1 MSNLDTT
8 NKQLTLGLVQD
19 VDENLFSPWIV
30 AAYKNLESES
40 VKLVIV
46 GGSPLYKTQSEKLN
60 CKNVIFVS
68 LPDNNDDLSK
78 VMKTFDIFVHGS
90 INGENNF
97 KYIEMAQ
104 ELGIPIVS
112 HFAQGN
118 NGHVATIGESGVLHG
133 DFNSYILKFGI
144 SWPMAYT
151 GNGEEK
157 REKKYFK
164 PRKVPHIY
172 PKMNGSWIGWMTKI

>member
-133 DFNSYILKFGI
+133 DFNSYIFEIWNL
-144 SWPMAYT
+144 MAHGLYRQWR
-151 GNGEEK
+151 G
-157 REKKYFK
+157 KKGKEIFQAK
-164 PRKVPHIY
+164 KGTSHLS
-172 PKMNGSWIGWMTKI
+172 KDEWLMDWLDD